1 MPRIVHFEFL
11 AEDPERAAKFW
22 QDTFG
27 WSTQSFEGQ
36 SYWLVDTGE
45 GEPGINGGIMRRGDF
60 PRPVNS
66 ICTVG
71 VDDVDAALAQV
82 KQAGGDVVMPKFEVG
97 GAGWSAYCTDSEGN
111 VFGLFEAAQAQASPS

>member
-11 AEDPERAAKFW
+11 ADDPDRATKFW

-27 WSTQSFEGQ
+27 WTTQTFGGQ

-45 GEPGINGGIMRRGDF
+45 GDPGINGGIMRRSDF

-71 VDDVDAALAQV
+71 VDDVDAALAKVQE
-82 KQAGGDVVMPKFEVG
+82 AGGEVVMEKFAVG
-97 GAGWSAYCTDSEGN
+97 GAGYSAYCTDSEGN
-111 VFGLFEAAQAQASPS
+111 VFGLFEPAQDGPS

>member
-11 AEDPERAAKFW
+11 ADDPERATKFW

-27 WSTQSFEGQ
+27 WTAQSFGGQ
-36 SYWLVDTGE
+36 NYWLIDTGE

-82 KQAGGDVVMPKFEVG
+82 KANGGDVVLEKFEVG

-111 VFGLFEAAQAQASPS
+111 VFGVFEAAQDAPS